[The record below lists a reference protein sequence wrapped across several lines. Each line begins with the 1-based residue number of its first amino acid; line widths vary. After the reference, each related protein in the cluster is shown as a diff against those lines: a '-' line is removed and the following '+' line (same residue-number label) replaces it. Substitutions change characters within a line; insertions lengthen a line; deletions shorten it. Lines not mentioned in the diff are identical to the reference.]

1 MYREEYQEA
10 RGYHGVKNS
19 QKRGNKQIVWGKGMD
34 FRNGAVLDDEAL
46 GDRYGVGFPK
56 GVEVQIKIKE
66 WYSP

>member
-1 MYREEYQEA
+1 MRSKTVRKEGINRLFGENA
-10 RGYHGVKNS
+10 
-19 QKRGNKQIVWGKGMD
+19 WD

>member
-1 MYREEYQEA
+1 
-10 RGYHGVKNS
+10 
-19 QKRGNKQIVWGKGMD
+19 MD

-66 WYSP
+66 WLVQSLDLRKGQW